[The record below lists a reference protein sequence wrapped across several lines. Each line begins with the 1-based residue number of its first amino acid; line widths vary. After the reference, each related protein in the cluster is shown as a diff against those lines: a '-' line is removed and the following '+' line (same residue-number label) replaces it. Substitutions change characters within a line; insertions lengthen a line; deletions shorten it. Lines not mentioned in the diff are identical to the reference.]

1 MIHLATSLFTLILIV
16 DRVSSSIF
24 TSDARFVLSGSDDGN
39 VRIWKANASEKLGVV
54 TARERAAIEYRNSL
68 KARWKMD
75 SDVGKVARCVLF
87 HPYERISLNF
97 FRTRH
102 LPKPVYQAGKLK
114 RTMLEARRVK
124 EERRRKHTRAGESK
138 PKAERKKVVI
148 VEQT

>member
-1 MIHLATSLFTLILIV
+1 MIHLATSLFTLILIA

-97 FRTRH
+97 VGRDIYLNPST
-102 LPKPVYQAGKLK
+102 KLGNSNERCWK
-114 RTMLEARRVK
+114 R
-124 EERRRKHTRAGESK
+124 EE
-138 PKAERKKVVI
+138 
-148 VEQT
+148 